1 MPIPDGPVRA
11 GASASSQLGERVG
24 RRAGLLDVRPEPGRS
39 GAGEAGAEALQL
51 GALRAHAAGA
61 VDPEVLPGSDQVLP
75 RLGEERRDRLERGP
89 DRGHARRVERQRV
102 LPELEAPARVVPL
115 ARRLIALRAED
126 RDVERGVVGPRP
138 QHAVIEV
145 EAVHLRADDVVV
157 DLLRDRPGRGLD
169 GGEPIPIGA
178 ELAVLGGHRGR
189 PVIRDAVDQDRRL
202 EAAPVREEPEKIGVG
217 GHGVASP
224 TRAATYRASC
234 QIAFSR

>member
-1 MPIPDGPVRA
+1 M
-11 GASASSQLGERVG
+11 
-24 RRAGLLDVRPEPGRS
+24 
-39 GAGEAGAEALQL
+39 
-51 GALRAHAAGA
+51 
-61 VDPEVLPGSDQVLP
+61 
-75 RLGEERRDRLERGP
+75 
-89 DRGHARRVERQRV
+89 
-102 LPELEAPARVVPL
+102 LPELGGSRARSAL

-178 ELAVLGGHRGR
+178 EVLVLGGHRGR
-189 PVIRDAVDQDRRL
+189 PVVRDAVDQDRRL
-202 EAAPVREEPEKIGVG
+202 EAAPVREEPEEIGVG